1 MKPTPP
7 AIICVGRNYAAHA
20 AEMKGDLPD
29 HPTIFMKNPAALCGN
44 GDAIVIPPICL
55 EHGPQVDYEGELA
68 VILGADCRDVP
79 RETALD
85 HVAAYA
91 VANDVTARW
100 WQKQGSGGQ
109 WIRGKSFDTFCPMSE
124 PVEASAIRDPQQ
136 LTLCTTV
143 NGECMQNGH
152 TADMIFPVDVLIS
165 ELSRGLTLLE
175 GTVVLTGTPAGVGA
189 ARTPP
194 RFLQDGDVVE
204 VDIQGVGRLSNSV
217 KG

>member
-68 VILGADCRDVP
+68 VILGADCRDVS

-143 NGECMQNGH
+143 NGECMQSGH